1 MGRLVVF
8 VPITGQLEFCLANG
22 CQMLGGHRE
31 RIFDIVSPLEDGPL
45 DRAFAYESV
54 TSFIDIVKI
63 VPEVRVIAHT
73 APEPPPNAEREIVFL
88 MVLTEVAVA
97 MADEPMGYEE
107 PRRERVDFAIFQ
119 QLPPER
125 LRGHEGEGAD
135 RGGVA
140 ISGGAPRQPGVE
152 IHVRFLAQR
161 VIEVEIQTFPV
172 AALPSPH
179 DLCPGES
186 AARAR
191 DVVGIGQDPGVAAS
205 TATAEGTGNVAAGGS
220 NEDSVAPNRY
230 AGRVGERAARRPR
243 SSAVISIRV
252 KDLLSAQNVHADR
265 NVTLSN
271 RAAPQGA
278 CVLRIASRA
287 GGIIGAHL
295 NLGAFKVTPE
305 HDVDRA
311 ADGVPAVQCAG
322 AVAQDLDAL
331 HRRDRQGVEID
342 FRVGKVAPVD

>member
-22 CQMLGGHRE
+22 CQMLRGHRE

-45 DRAFAYESV
+45 DCAFTDESV

-73 APEPPPNAEREIVFL
+73 AREPPPNAEREIVFL

-140 ISGGAPRQPGVE
+140 ISGVAPRQPGVE

-179 DLCPGES
+179 DLYPGEA
-186 AARAR
+186 AARTW
-191 DVVGIGQDPGVAAS
+191 DVEGIGQHAGVRAS
-205 TATAEGTGNVAAGGS
+205 SAVAEGAGNKASAGA
-220 NEDSVAPNRY
+220 NEDGIAAHRY
-230 AGRVGERAARRPR
+230 AGHVGERAAWRPR
-243 SSAVISIRV
+243 GAAVVSIRV
-252 KDLLSAQNVHADR
+252 KDLLSAENVHADR

-278 CVLRIASRA
+278 PVLGIAPRA
-287 GGIIGAHL
+287 GRMFGAHL
-295 NLGAFKVTPE
+295 NLGAFMVAPE

-311 ADGVPAVQCAG
+311 ADGVPAV
-322 AVAQDLDAL
+322 
-331 HRRDRQGVEID
+331 
-342 FRVGKVAPVD
+342 